1 MSRTVNVNEEFV
13 VVSEGKKDTGK
24 FAVLGDGGK
33 FDTSV
38 IPAIDELQE
47 QITKEVTER
56 TEGDKALQ
64 ANIDTETSARISAD
78 QQLQGNIEAEAT
90 ARDAADKDL
99 EEKIAAEVTARTYG
113 DTQLQANI
121 EAEAST
127 RTTADKDLQD
137 QISKEITARNDGDT
151 ALQSSVDKEVAART
165 DADSKLQSS
174 IDTEV
179 DARTK
184 ADQGIQDQ
192 VDVLNKKNAFSNVV
206 VNGAT
211 IQADS
216 QEDTIEL
223 KAGTNI
229 ILNTDAADKKVTIA
243 VDGKVASATAADTAA
258 ACTGNAATA
267 TKLATPVN
275 INGVSFDGSAD
286 LTISSGVPT
295 GAVQA
300 FAMVTVPDGW
310 LACDGSTVS
319 RTDYANLFAAIGTAF
334 GEGDSSTTFTLP
346 NLQDN
351 FVLGLGSTYAT
362 IAATGGEATHTLTA
376 DELAAHRHLNVVS
389 SANNQSEPTSSN
401 SIPRVNGYNGCHEQ
415 AVVCGDTG
423 EPDVSRSSVT
433 GSGNAHNNMPPY
445 LILKYCIKY

>member
-1 MSRTVNVNEEFV
+1 MARTVNVNEEII
-13 VVSEGKKDTGK
+13 VVSHGEEDTGK
-24 FAVLGDGGK
+24 LAMLGADGK
-33 FDTSV
+33 FHKSV
-38 IPAIDELQE
+38 IPVIDDLQE

-56 TEGDKALQ
+56 NE
-64 ANIDTETSARISAD
+64 AD
-78 QQLQGNIEAEAT
+78 EQLQTNLEAEANT
-90 ARDAADKDL
+90 R
-99 EEKIAAEVTARTYG
+99 IAI
-113 DTQLQANI
+113 DQN
-121 EAEAST
+121 
-127 RTTADKDLQD
+127 LQD
-137 QISKEITARNDGDT
+137 QISKEIVARTDGDT
-151 ALQSSVDKEVAART
+151 VLKSSIDVEAAVRT
-165 DADSKLQSS
+165 DVDSKLQSS

-179 DARTK
+179 DARVK
-184 ADQGIQDQ
+184 ADQGLQDQ

-216 QEDTIEL
+216 KEDTIEL
-223 KAGTNI
+223 EAGANI

-243 VDGKVASATAADTAA
+243 VDGKVASAIAADTAA

-267 TKLATPVN
+267 TRLATPVN
-275 INGVSFDGSAD
+275 INGISFDGSAD

-362 IAATGGEATHTLTA
+362 IAATGGEATHTLTT

-389 SANNQSEPTSSN
+389 SANNQSGATSSN
-401 SIPRVNGYNGCHEQ
+401 SIPHINGYNGCHEQ
-415 AVVCGDTG
+415 AVMCGDTG

>member
-38 IPAIDELQE
+38 IPVIDELQE

-64 ANIDTETSARISAD
+64 TNIDTETSARISAD
-78 QQLQGNIEAEAT
+78 QQLQGNIEAEAS
-90 ARDAADKDL
+90 ARVNGDKDL
-99 EEKIAAEVTARTYG
+99 EDKIAAEVTARTNG

-121 EAEAST
+121 EAEANT
-127 RTTADKDLQD
+127 RVAADKDLQD
-137 QISKEITARNDGDT
+137 QISKEIAARTDGDT

-184 ADQGIQDQ
+184 ADQSLQDQITAEIAARTNADETEANTRVSSDQNLQEQ

-206 VNGAT
+206 VNGTT

-216 QEDTIEL
+216 QEATIEL
-223 KAGTNI
+223 EAGINI
-229 ILNTDAADKKVTIA
+229 VMNTDTANKKVTIA

-258 ACTGNAATA
+258 ACTGTA
-267 TKLATPVN
+267 
-275 INGVSFDGSAD
+275 
-286 LTISSGVPT
+286 
-295 GAVQA
+295 
-300 FAMVTVPDGW
+300 
-310 LACDGSTVS
+310 
-319 RTDYANLFAAIGTAF
+319 
-334 GEGDSSTTFTLP
+334 
-346 NLQDN
+346 
-351 FVLGLGSTYAT
+351 TYAT
-362 IAATGGEATHTLTA
+362 SAGNADTLDSHHWSDVETMANKFDAGHSFNANGYQELGSGLILQWGSIPDQAANP
-376 DELAAHRHLNVVS
+376 NVIFPISFPNAVFSISVTRKSGTVS
-389 SANNQSEPTSSN
+389 SSLGSDGTGAPVICSQSTTGFTVN
-401 SIPRVNGYNGCHEQ
+401 SVI
-415 AVVCGDTG
+415 
-423 EPDVSRSSVT
+423 
-433 GSGNAHNNMPPY
+433 GSGDKSELFYIAVGY
-445 LILKYCIKY
+445 